1 MVKKLIFALV
11 FILGIRLLSL
21 GIYDVYDSTEARYA
35 GIAMRM
41 AVTGDFITPWFL
53 PGIPFLGKP
62 PLAFWATALSF
73 KLFGNFSELA
83 ARLPHFLAMI
93 LVLLIGFVWVKKL
106 SNLKNALVFSVIFS
120 SFPAFLILAGSIMTD
135 AFLILGISLTNFGF
149 FFALHNASQ
158 NSWKNAPSGYFKF
171 QIWRQNKNFGYLF
184 FLGLAISILSK
195 GIVGVVLSGLPCFF
209 YTLIRGKWWQL
220 LRLPLITG
228 TLLMLIL
235 TTPWFYF
242 MEKANNGFLEYFIV
256 GENFKRFLVSGWE
269 GDKYGFAHKAPLFLI
284 WGFFFISIF
293 QWGIYF
299 LIQAFKAMRNKIT
312 LGKISDEKL
321 FLILSFV
328 LPLLFFSFSGN
339 IIMPYA
345 GVAILPFAI
354 WLTLSFNIKEKLVI
368 WLSVPFAVVMFLI
381 FVFGISILNQTDKQ
395 LIQEFETFGAGEQKL
410 YYLEKPNF
418 NAWFYLRDNLVKADL
433 AQIPPGSF
441 FISSEEVKEAT
452 KLSCNRERCLY
463 IK

>member
-11 FILGIRLLSL
+11 FILGIRLFSL
-21 GIYDVYDSTEARYA
+21 GLYDVYDSTEARYA

-41 AVTGDFITPWFL
+41 AISGDFITPWFL
-53 PGIPFLGKP
+53 PNIPFLGKP
-62 PLAFWATALSF
+62 PLSFWATALSF
-73 KLFGNFSELA
+73 KLFGNFSEFA

-93 LVLLIGFVWVKKL
+93 LVLLIGFIWVKKL
-106 SNLKNALVFSVIFS
+106 SGLKKALIFSVMFS
-120 SFPAFLILAGSIMTD
+120 SFPAFTILAGSVMTD
-135 AFLILGISLTNFGF
+135 AFLILGISLTNFSF
-149 FFALHNASQ
+149 FFALQ
-158 NSWKNAPSGYFKF
+158 NQDNNSFIGKK
-171 QIWRQNKNFGYLF
+171 FGYLF

-209 YTLIRGKWWQL
+209 YTLIRGKWGQL
-220 LRLPLITG
+220 PRLPLITG

-235 TTPWFYF
+235 TTPWFYL
-242 MEKANNGFLEYFIV
+242 MEKTNSGFLEYFII

-284 WGFFFISIF
+284 WGFFFASVF
-293 QWGIYF
+293 QWGIYS
-299 LIQAFKAMRNKIT
+299 LIQAFKAIRSKIT
-312 LGKISDEKL
+312 MGEISDEKL

-354 WLTLSFNIKEKLVI
+354 WLTLSFDIKENLAV
-368 WLSVPFAVVMFLI
+368 WLSVPFAIVMFLI

-395 LIQEFETFGAGEQKL
+395 LIQEFQTFGAGEQKL
-410 YYLEKPNF
+410 YYLEKPHF